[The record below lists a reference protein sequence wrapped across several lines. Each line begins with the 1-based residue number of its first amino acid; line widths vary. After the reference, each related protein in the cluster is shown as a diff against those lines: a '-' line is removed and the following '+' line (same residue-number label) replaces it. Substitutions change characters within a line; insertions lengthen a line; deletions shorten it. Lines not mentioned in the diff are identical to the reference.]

1 MKVTI
6 YETLYHEDHGATL
19 KHKCGK
25 RDSSIVPSL
34 FFSHFI
40 FFFSFSSFFLSFLWP
55 SLFFL
60 FGLSLFFLC
69 FLFFSFCKVRS
80 LIPTCGGI
88 IVFIILSSLRQWSN
102 NEDHHTFM
110 DLQLKNYNSKTEQ
123 DMTLYE
129 CLWRCTG
136 IWNESRV
143 TCMKTMKVVLPQIR
157 CQLHDHAKS
166 NMTMMER
173 VIING
178 KVESFMAIYLGMA
191 MKMP

>member
-1 MKVTI
+1 MKVTT

-19 KHKCGK
+19 KYKCGK

-40 FFFSFSSFFLSFLWP
+40 FF
-55 SLFFL
+55 
-60 FGLSLFFLC
+60 
-69 FLFFSFCKVRS
+69 LFFSFFGLLFLAPFFCKVRC

-88 IVFIILSSLRQWSN
+88 IVFIILSSLGQCPN

-110 DLQLKNYNSKTEQ
+110 DLQLKNYNSKLEQ
-123 DMTLYE
+123 DMTLYV

-136 IWNESRV
+136 ICNESRV
-143 TCMKTMKVVLPQIR
+143 TWMKIMKVALPQTR

-166 NMTMMER
+166 NMTKVMR
-173 VIING
+173 VIWTERW
-178 KVESFMAIYLGMA
+178 KVAWQYISEWVW
-191 MKMP
+191 KCHNR